1 MGMSRN
7 SNTQDVEFN
16 PLEGSGEI
24 VDDANFIWGIAD
36 NIRSAYLPDK
46 YGDVIIPMTIVRRF
60 ECSLAP
66 TKGKVLDLI
75 AKYGDVSDQE
85 LYAITG
91 FPFYNKSRFSLAEL
105 LNDPDHLAENFK
117 SYIHGFSP
125 NVQQILSGTE
135 EENGTGGL
143 HIYTEIDKMNHEGC
157 LFSVVNDFSTLDLS
171 PARFDS
177 VRMGYIFE
185 NLIGRFF
192 QNVDAGQ
199 FYTGRDIIRMLVSV
213 LTAEG
218 CEDIFEENK
227 VITVIDQAAGTG
239 GMLTTA
245 YEHLHALNPSATIH
259 LFGQEIMGVSYAVGL
274 AEMLIKGQNA
284 ENYVRCDTFKQDS
297 FPNRKMRFCLEN
309 PPFGQPWGGK
319 KAKTGQEQAVLKEYQ
334 KGFQGRWGAG
344 LPGTGDAQLLFMQS
358 AINKLDDQVGRA
370 AIIENGSPL
379 FTGGVSSGESQ
390 IRRWLLEN
398 DLIEAIIAMP
408 TDMFYNTGIATYAW
422 IISKNKRPE
431 RKGKIQF
438 IDASN
443 IFHPLRKAV
452 GNKRREFTEED
463 RDKIVHL
470 YADFKENELSQIH
483 RNTEFIYREYTVM
496 QPLQRSYAITQERID
511 AMLSKGSLSS
521 LYDESRVNEL
531 ESSRDRTKK
540 DEKKLAEYRKNKPL
554 YDSIVE
560 TLEGAASDAVY
571 PSPEAFMPVLRSVLK
586 GVLED
591 KKLLD
596 QIADGLSV
604 MDKTAE
610 IQKDK
615 KGNILYDKETK
626 DTEDVCIEEDIDDYM
641 KREVL
646 PHVPDAKA
654 FFEEDVSK
662 KKPVIKTGA
671 EIPFTRY
678 FYKYQQ
684 PEPSEKVA
692 ELIEKLE
699 AETNQQMQE
708 LFKE

>member
-1 MGMSRN
+1 MEQGN
-7 SNTQDVEFN
+7 VKFN
-16 PLEGSGEI
+16 PMEGSGEI
-24 VDDANFIWGIAD
+24 VDDANFIWSIAD
-36 NIRSAYLPDK
+36 NIRSAYMPDK

-60 ECSLAP
+60 ECSLEP
-66 TKGKVLDLI
+66 TKSKVIDLI
-75 AKYGDVSDQE
+75 EKYGDVSDQE

-91 FPFYNKSRFSLAEL
+91 FPFYNKSKFNLAEL
-105 LNDPDHLAENFK
+105 LNDADNLAENFK
-117 SYIHGFSP
+117 TYIQGFSP
-125 NVQQILSGTE
+125 NVQQILYGTE

-143 HIYTEIDKMNHEGC
+143 HIYNEIDKMNHEGC

-239 GMLTTA
+239 GMLTIA

-334 KGFQGRWGAG
+334 KGFEGRWGAG
-344 LPGTGDAQLLFMQS
+344 LPGTGDAQLLFVQS

-452 GNKRREFTEED
+452 GNKRREFTAED

-531 ESSRDRTKK
+531 ENNRDRTKK
-540 DEKKLAEYRKNKPL
+540 DDKKLAEYRKNKPL

-560 TLEGAASDAVY
+560 TLENAASDAVY

-596 QIADGLSV
+596 QIADGLSI

-610 IQKDK
+610 IQRDK

-678 FYKYQQ
+678 FYKYEQ

-692 ELIEKLE
+692 ELIKKLE

>member
-1 MGMSRN
+1 ME
-7 SNTQDVEFN
+7 QDHIKFN
-16 PLEGSGEI
+16 PMEGSGEI
-24 VDDANFIWGIAD
+24 VDDANFIWSIAD
-36 NIRSAYLPDK
+36 NIRSAYMPDK
-46 YGDVIIPMTIVRRF
+46 YGDVIIPMTIIRRF
-60 ECSLAP
+60 ECSLEP
-66 TKGKVLDLI
+66 TKSKVIDLI
-75 AKYGDVSDQE
+75 EKYGDVSDQE

-91 FPFYNKSRFSLAEL
+91 FPFYNKSKFNLAEL
-105 LNDPDHLAENFK
+105 LNDADNLAENFK
-117 SYIHGFSP
+117 TYIQGFSP
-125 NVQQILSGTE
+125 NVQQILYGTE
-135 EENGTGGL
+135 EDNGTGGL
-143 HIYTEIDKMNHEGC
+143 HIYNEIDKMNHEGC

-259 LFGQEIMGVSYAVGL
+259 LFGQEIMSVSYAVGL

-284 ENYVRCDTFKQDS
+284 ENFVRCDTFKEDR
-297 FPNRKMRFCLEN
+297 FPDRKMRFVIEN
-309 PPFGQPWGGK
+309 PPFGQSWGGK
-319 KAKTGQEQAVLKEYQ
+319 KAKTGQEKAVTDEYQ
-334 KGFQGRWGAG
+334 KGFDGRWGAG
-344 LPGTGDAQLLFMQS
+344 LPGTGDAQLLFVQS
-358 AINKLDDQVGRA
+358 AINKLDDKVGRA

-431 RKGKIQF
+431 REGKIQF

-452 GNKRREFTEED
+452 GNKRREFTAED

-483 RNTEFIYREYTVM
+483 RNTEFVYREYTVM
-496 QPLQRSYAITQERID
+496 QPLQRSYAITEERIQNLENKD
-511 AMLSKGSLSS
+511 QKNEFVPVIAFLRKHETDEKYMSPKAFKPVITKILAPLSL
-521 LYDESRVNEL
+521 
-531 ESSRDRTKK
+531 TKK
-540 DEKKLAEYRKNKPL
+540 DIER
-554 YDSIVE
+554 I
-560 TLEGAASDAVY
+560 
-571 PSPEAFMPVLRSVLK
+571 M
-586 GVLED
+586 
-591 KKLLD
+591 
-596 QIADGLSV
+596 DGLSI
-604 MDKTAE
+604 MDKEAE

-626 DTEDVCIEEDIDDYM
+626 DTEDVCIEEDIDEYM

-654 FFEEDVSK
+654 FFEEDLSK

-684 PEPSEKVA
+684 PEPSEKIA

-699 AETNQQMQE
+699 AETNQQMKE
-708 LFKE
+708 LFQE

>member
-1 MGMSRN
+1 ME
-7 SNTQDVEFN
+7 QDHIKFN
-16 PLEGSGEI
+16 PMEGSGEI
-24 VDDANFIWGIAD
+24 VDDANFIWSIAD
-36 NIRSAYLPDK
+36 NIRSAYMPDK
-46 YGDVIIPMTIVRRF
+46 YGDVIIPMTIIRRF
-60 ECSLAP
+60 ECSLEP
-66 TKGKVLDLI
+66 TKSKVIDLI
-75 AKYGDVSDQE
+75 EKYGDVSDQE

-91 FPFYNKSRFSLAEL
+91 FPFYNKSKFDLAEL
-105 LNDPDHLAENFK
+105 LNDADNLAENFK
-117 SYIHGFSP
+117 TYIQGFSP
-125 NVQQILSGTE
+125 NVQQILYGTE

-143 HIYTEIDKMNHEGC
+143 HIYNEIDKMNHEGC

-259 LFGQEIMGVSYAVGL
+259 LFGQEIMSVSYAVGL

-284 ENYVRCDTFKQDS
+284 ENFVRCDTFKEDR
-297 FPNRKMRFCLEN
+297 FPDRKMRFAIEN
-309 PPFGQPWGGK
+309 PPFGQSWGGK
-319 KAKTGQEQAVLKEYQ
+319 KAKTGQEKAVTDEYQ
-334 KGFQGRWGAG
+334 KGFDGRWGAG
-344 LPGTGDAQLLFMQS
+344 LPGTGDAQLLFVQS
-358 AINKLDDQVGRA
+358 AINKLDDKVGRA

-390 IRRWLLEN
+390 IRRWLLEH

-422 IISKNKRPE
+422 IISKNKRLE

-452 GNKRREFTEED
+452 GNKRREFTAED

-496 QPLQRSYAITQERID
+496 QPLQRSYAITEERIQD
-511 AMLSKGSLSS
+511 LENKDQKNEFAPVIAFLRKHETDEKYMSPKAFKPVITKILAPLSL
-521 LYDESRVNEL
+521 
-531 ESSRDRTKK
+531 TKK
-540 DEKKLAEYRKNKPL
+540 DIER
-554 YDSIVE
+554 I
-560 TLEGAASDAVY
+560 
-571 PSPEAFMPVLRSVLK
+571 M
-586 GVLED
+586 
-591 KKLLD
+591 
-596 QIADGLSV
+596 DGLSI
-604 MDKTAE
+604 MDKEAE

-626 DTEDVCIEEDIDDYM
+626 DTEDVCIEENIDEYM
-641 KREVL
+641 QREVL
-646 PHVPDAKA
+646 PRVPDAKA
-654 FFEEDVSK
+654 FFEEDLSK

-684 PEPSEKVA
+684 PEPSEKIA

-699 AETNQQMQE
+699 AETNRQMQE
-708 LFKE
+708 LFQK